1 MSEKK
6 CNPNNKKY
14 KENPNDYE
22 CNTKTGR
29 WIKKKK
35 VKKETNLDN
44 DEYVFHPDTG
54 KRYKKNGKKGKQI
67 MEKMNQIKFTNVEK
81 IPDDI
86 LNLSEKMSI
95 KEIRE
100 VIQKNGL
107 NIKGKAK
114 KELIERV
121 KSVYKRKQKKQN
133 SKPLE
138 RQDSFE
144 NMLVQ
149 KPKKKSIDEN
159 VSITQDKKS
168 SSSNFFSSKK
178 SSTGSSDSFF
188 APREK
193 VVYAPS
199 KNRSL
204 FPFVKTTTSTSSSK
218 LSASKQSD
226 EKDVSLPSAFVPSEK
241 APSSQSKKS
250 SSVSSSS
257 RKKKSI
263 KSESDGEFCPC
274 ESKYTDFKK
283 SDWNIVKMPGDNH
296 CGFHSIIYGLRS
308 KTNSHPNI
316 DLTKDTKDLI
326 LELRYLLIQ
335 HYRYTNKE
343 KYKEILTDILYWLED
358 ADIKVLA
365 DYLNICFCIYDKQS
379 DKIRKKNKAFDISV
393 FTHVRPD
400 NESDCTICI
409 YLYQTENHYD
419 IMFPKND
426 TRNDVVLPRTLLITD
441 NDLVEFLLEKDFQVS
456 DTSSRSSNSKSS
468 LQQSSAKSSSQ
479 QFSAKFSLQQSSAKS
494 SLKLPS
500 AKSSSPPLSA
510 KSKSSTT
517 NIPSQLTSKSSSQQQ
532 QSQIAENAHLKVI
545 TNIKKLQTKEFV
557 PYSHLDPRELKKIIK
572 GTIKIQSIPKW
583 LL

>member
-1 MSEKK
+1 MMSEKK

-44 DEYVFHPDTG
+44 DEYVFHPETG

-67 MEKMNQIKFTNVEK
+67 IEKMNQIKFANVEK
-81 IPDDI
+81 IPEDI
-86 LNLSEKMSI
+86 FNLSEKMSI

-100 VIQKNGL
+100 VIQKNSL
-107 NIKGKAK
+107 NIKGKTK

-121 KSVYKRKQKKQN
+121 KNVYKRKQKKQN

-144 NMLVQ
+144 NLLAQ

-159 VSITQDKKS
+159 VSITEDKKS

-188 APREK
+188 APRKK

-199 KNRSL
+199 KNRLL

-218 LSASKQSD
+218 RSASKQSD

-241 APSSQSKKS
+241 SQSSKSKKS
-250 SSVSSSS
+250 SSVDSLSK
-257 RKKKSI
+257 KKKST
-263 KSESDGEFCPC
+263 KSESDAEFCPC

-358 ADIKVLA
+358 SDIKVLA

-379 DKIRKKNKAFDISV
+379 DKIRKKNKAFDVSV

-409 YLYQTENHYD
+409 YLYQTQNHYD

-426 TRNDVVLPRTLLITD
+426 TRNDVVLPRTLVITD

-456 DTSSRSSNSKSS
+456 DSSSGFSKSKSSSQQSSAKLKSS
-468 LQQSSAKSSSQ
+468 LQQSSAKSKSSSQ
-479 QFSAKFSLQQSSAKS
+479 QSSS
-494 SLKLPS
+494 
-500 AKSSSPPLSA
+500 KSSSQQSSA

-517 NIPSQLTSKSSSQQQ
+517 NIPTPLTPKSSSQQQ
-532 QSQIAENAHLKVI
+532 ESEIAQNAHLKVI

-557 PYSHLDPRELKKIIK
+557 QYSHLDPRELKKIIK
-572 GTIKIQSIPKW
+572 GTIKMQSIPKW
-583 LL
+583 LS

>member
-1 MSEKK
+1 MMSEKK

-29 WIKKKK
+29 WIKKKE

-54 KRYKKNGKKGKQI
+54 RRYKKNGKKGKQI
-67 MEKMNQIKFTNVEK
+67 MEKMNQVKFANVEK
-81 IPDDI
+81 IPEDI

-100 VIQKNGL
+100 IIQKHGM
-107 NIKGKAK
+107 NIKGKTK

-133 SKPLE
+133 SKRLE

-168 SSSNFFSSKK
+168 SSSNFFSTKK
-178 SSTGSSDSFF
+178 SSTGSSDGFF
-188 APREK
+188 TPREK

-204 FPFVKTTTSTSSSK
+204 FPFVRTTTSTSTSTQ
-218 LSASKQSD
+218 SASKQSD
-226 EKDVSLPSAFVPSEK
+226 EKDVSLPSAFIPSDK
-241 APSSQSKKS
+241 SQSSKSKKS
-250 SSVSSSS
+250 SSIGSLS
-257 RKKKSI
+257 RKKKST

-308 KTNSHPNI
+308 KTNSHPSI

-358 ADIKVLA
+358 SDIKVLA

-400 NESDCTICI
+400 NESDCTVCI

-426 TRNDVVLPRTLLITD
+426 TRNDVVLPRTLVITD

-456 DTSSRSSNSKSS
+456 NSTSDFSKSKSS
-468 LQQSSAKSSSQ
+468 SKQSSEKLKSSSQQSSAKSKSS
-479 QFSAKFSLQQSSAKS
+479 SQQSSAKS
-494 SLKLPS
+494 
-500 AKSSSPPLSA
+500 KSSSQQSFA

-517 NIPSQLTSKSSSQQQ
+517 NIPTPLTPKSSSQQQ
-532 QSQIAENAHLKVI
+532 ESEIAENAHLKVI

-557 PYSHLDPRELKKIIK
+557 QYSHLDPKEVKKIIK
-572 GTIKIQSIPKW
+572 GTIKMQSIPKW
-583 LL
+583 LS

>member
-1 MSEKK
+1 MMSEKK

-44 DEYVFHPDTG
+44 DEYVFHPETG

-67 MEKMNQIKFTNVEK
+67 IEKMNQIKFANVEK
-81 IPDDI
+81 IPEDI
-86 LNLSEKMSI
+86 FNLSEKMSI

-100 VIQKNGL
+100 VIQKNSL
-107 NIKGKAK
+107 NIKGKTK

-121 KSVYKRKQKKQN
+121 KNVYKRKQKKQN

-144 NMLVQ
+144 NLLAQ

-159 VSITQDKKS
+159 VSITEDKKS

-188 APREK
+188 APRKK

-199 KNRSL
+199 KNRLL

-218 LSASKQSD
+218 RSASKQSD

-241 APSSQSKKS
+241 SQSSKSKKS
-250 SSVSSSS
+250 SSVDSLSK
-257 RKKKSI
+257 KKKST

-358 ADIKVLA
+358 SDIKVLA

-379 DKIRKKNKAFDISV
+379 DKIRKKNKAFDVSV

-409 YLYQTENHYD
+409 YLYQTQNHYD

-426 TRNDVVLPRTLLITD
+426 TRNDVVLPRTLVITD

-456 DTSSRSSNSKSS
+456 DSSSGFSKSKSSSQQSSAKLKSS
-468 LQQSSAKSSSQ
+468 LQQSSAKSKSSSQ
-479 QFSAKFSLQQSSAKS
+479 QSSS
-494 SLKLPS
+494 
-500 AKSSSPPLSA
+500 KSSSQQSSA

-517 NIPSQLTSKSSSQQQ
+517 NIPTPLTPKSSSQQQ
-532 QSQIAENAHLKVI
+532 ESEIAQNAHLKVI

-557 PYSHLDPRELKKIIK
+557 QYSHLDPRELKKIIK
-572 GTIKIQSIPKW
+572 GTIKMQSIPKW
-583 LL
+583 LS